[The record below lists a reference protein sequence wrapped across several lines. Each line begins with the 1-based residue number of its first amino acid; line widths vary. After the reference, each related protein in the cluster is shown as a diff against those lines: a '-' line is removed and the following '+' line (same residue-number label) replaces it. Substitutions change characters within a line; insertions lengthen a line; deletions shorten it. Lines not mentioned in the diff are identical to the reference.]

1 MLGDVPHIILNH
13 SYHTPIWM
21 LMIFKFAVIL
31 EMLLE
36 ESLDTAY
43 LDNTWKNVNVQ
54 QEICWAMTGF
64 SNDFS
69 TVKKQRLFSRRL
81 GLVKDLGN
89 SWEFKNIQAYTILY
103 LQGKFLPKILVS
115 GFLSSMAKAPS
126 FLGYFSHA
134 SFWNHPT
141 QNNISMHILSSPCMS

>member
-1 MLGDVPHIILNH
+1 MYLISSLIT
-13 SYHTPIWM
+13 SIWM

-36 ESLDTAY
+36 KSLDTAY

-54 QEICWAMTGF
+54 KETCWAMTGF

-81 GLVKDLGN
+81 GLVKDLGD
-89 SWEFKNIQAYTILY
+89 SWEFINIQAYTILY
-103 LQGKFLPKILVS
+103 LQGKFLPKMLVS
-115 GFLSSMAKAPS
+115 GFLSMAKAPS

-134 SFWNHPT
+134 SFWNHP